1 MVLFKLHFNNKRFI
15 FNDFIQIDFL
25 LTISNRIHEYKSKQ
39 TNLIS
44 KTNIDFYL
52 DKNNCI

>member
-1 MVLFKLHFNNKRFI
+1 MVLFKLHFNNKRFV

-39 TNLIS
+39 TNTIS
-44 KTNIDFYL
+44 KTNINFYL